1 MTKLQEVKDRNEHF
15 QKNLKGQHPFNS
27 QLISEHRQK
36 TYVMQAGL
44 NEVTTENE
52 NSKKKEI
59 NNDNNGEP
67 NLKFEIDP

>member
-1 MTKLQEVKDRNEHF
+1 
-15 QKNLKGQHPFNS
+15 
-27 QLISEHRQK
+27 
-36 TYVMQAGL
+36 MQAGL

-52 NSKKKEI
+52 NSKKKEN

>member
-1 MTKLQEVKDRNEHF
+1 
-15 QKNLKGQHPFNS
+15 
-27 QLISEHRQK
+27 
-36 TYVMQAGL
+36 MQAGL